1 MHSARRIRAAR
12 VSRNAAR
19 TAAGYSA
26 SIISRKAAPER
37 KVNCRNTQ
45 GELAWE

>member
-12 VSRNAAR
+12 LSRNTTR
-19 TAAGYSA
+19 TAAGYSVF
-26 SIISRKAAPER
+26 IISRKAAPQR
-37 KVNCRNTQ
+37 KVNCRNKQ